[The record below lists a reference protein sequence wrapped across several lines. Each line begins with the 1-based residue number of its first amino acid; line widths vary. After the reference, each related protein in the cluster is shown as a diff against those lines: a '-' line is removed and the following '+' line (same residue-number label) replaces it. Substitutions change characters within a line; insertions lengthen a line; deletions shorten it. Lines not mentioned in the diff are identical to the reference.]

1 MSLDNAARP
10 LITIDHM
17 PMASALESIMERVVI
32 DDHLHLPDMFS
43 ITLRDA
49 DRDVLS
55 RSRVSIGSEVR
66 ISGQAM
72 GQTFESLLIAG
83 EVTALEGEYEE
94 DGARLVIRGYD
105 HSHRLVAGRRT
116 ETYRDVTDADIGRT
130 IADRAGVRVGQIDE
144 TSTSHEHISQANQS
158 DWEFLAGRAREIG
171 YDMGVADG
179 ELYFRRPSEAS
190 DGPGGGLG
198 GLSLP
203 GDPLAL
209 EMGTNLL
216 SFYPRVTAAQQVREV
231 EVRGWDVAQKEAVVG
246 TAPAET
252 SSVDLDDTPADL
264 ADVSGHDRWVV
275 TGRPLQD
282 QAAVDDAAVAEAER
296 VASGFAE
303 AEGVARGHPD
313 LKAGSA
319 ISVDGVAEPFTGRYT
334 LSHTRHVFDSEG
346 YRTHFIVSGRQ
357 DRSLLGLTSMGAGN
371 GSAGSQA
378 LPGLAVAIVTDNA
391 DPEDMG
397 RVKLRFP
404 TLDENYESDW
414 ARVSQ
419 LGAGPDSGA
428 VFLPEVNDEVLVGFE
443 SGDIRRPY
451 IVGGL
456 WNGQDM
462 PRLGDSL
469 FSEGRVLRRG
479 LISRLGHR
487 LVFLDDDDAS
497 GASLIS
503 GDDSLRLALKQS
515 ESTIT
520 VHSDGTIA
528 ITSGGEVTI
537 ESDADIS
544 VTASGSLKLEGQGGV
559 SISSSGTVDIDGA
572 MIELN

>member
-1 MSLDNAARP
+1 MSQGLATRPSITVDHLPLDQG
-10 LITIDHM
+10 
-17 PMASALESIMERVVI
+17 LEPIMERVVV
-32 DDHLHLPDMFS
+32 DDHLHLPDMFA

-55 RSRVSIGSEVR
+55 QTRISIGSEVR

-83 EVTALEGEYEE
+83 EVTSLEADYEE
-94 DGARLVIRGYD
+94 DGARLTIRGYD
-105 HSHRLVAGRRT
+105 HSHRLVGGRRT
-116 ETYRDVTDADIGRT
+116 ETYRDVTDADIART
-130 IADRAGVRVGQIDE
+130 IADRAGVRVGEIDE
-144 TSTSHEHISQANQS
+144 TTTSHEHISQANLS
-158 DWEFLAGRAREIG
+158 DWEFLGSRAREVG

-179 ELYFRRPSEAS
+179 ELYFRRPVEAS
-190 DGPGGGLG
+190 SGPGAM
-198 GLSLP
+198 SLLAA
-203 GDPLAL
+203 DPLHL
-209 EMGTNLL
+209 ELGTTLL

-231 EVRGWDVAQKEAVVG
+231 EVRGWDIGQKEAVVG

-252 SSVDLDDTPADL
+252 RSAELDDTPASL
-264 ADVSGHDRWVV
+264 SDVSGHDRWVV
-275 TGRPLQD
+275 TGRPLREQG
-282 QAAVDDAAVAEAER
+282 AVDDAAAAEAER
-296 VASGFAE
+296 IASSFAE

-313 LKAGSA
+313 LKAGAAVRVS
-319 ISVDGVAEPFTGRYT
+319 GVAEPFAGRYT
-334 LSHTRHVFDSEG
+334 LSHTRHVFDADG
-346 YRTHFIVSGRQ
+346 YRSHFIVSGRQ
-357 DRSLLGLTSMGAGN
+357 DRSLLGLTSMGATN
-371 GSAGSQA
+371 GSGSGSSAA
-378 LPGLAVAIVTDNA
+378 LSGLAVALVTDNA

-462 PRLGDSL
+462 PRLGDGL
-469 FSEGRVLRRG
+469 FDDGRVVRRG

-487 LVFLDDDDAS
+487 LVFLDDDSQS
-497 GASLIS
+497 GVSLIS

-515 ESTIT
+515 DSTIT

-528 ITSGGEVTI
+528 ITSGGTVTI
-537 ESDADIS
+537 ESDADVSIS
-544 VTASGSLKLEGQGGV
+544 AAGSLSLEGQRGV
-559 SISSSGTVDIDGA
+559 SISSSATVDIDGT